1 MANWNEQIRPTSW
14 DEIVGNGDFTTAFK
28 SWAESGE
35 YPPALLLV
43 GPSGTG
49 KTSAANA
56 IAHTMLGKWNNEM
69 NVLWV
74 NASDDRGIDFIR
86 KEIKQFARLSG
97 VGVSRKIVVCDEAC
111 GLTVPSQDA
120 FKGVMEKFAHRVLF
134 VLTANYPD
142 KIRPAI
148 KSRCQTYVFNP
159 VTAKEGA
166 KHLARLESIGAPS
179 EWTQHYEAVVE
190 QHAGDLRSA
199 VNYLESLPRTPESL
213 SSPSEASEDNDDW
226 MNFTLSNSWLD
237 TRESL
242 LDSLYRVG
250 NRLAMM
256 NNFHRTVR
264 GHFDTSPD
272 VAFTVLE
279 VWGGMMEKV
288 HEWPGSDDAF
298 VDVLV
303 ARLRKQIEVNT

>member
-1 MANWNEQIRPTSW
+1 MVNWNEQIRPTSW
-14 DEIVGNGDFTTAFK
+14 GEIAGNEQFVADFK
-28 SWAESGE
+28 GWEDSGN
-35 YPPALLLV
+35 YPSALLLV

-56 IAHTMLGKWNNEM
+56 ITHTMLGQWNNDM
-69 NVLWV
+69 NVLWM
-74 NASDDRGIDFIR
+74 NASDDRGIDYIR
-86 KEIKQFARLSG
+86 KEIKHFARLSG
-97 VGVSRKIVVCDEAC
+97 VGVGRKVVVCDEAC
-111 GLTVPSQDA
+111 GLTPASQDA
-120 FKGVMEKFAHRVLF
+120 LRGIMEKYADRVLF

-179 EWTQHYEAVVE
+179 EWTQHYEGVVE

-213 SSPSEASEDNDDW
+213 SSPSEASDNDDW

-272 VAFTVLE
+272 VAFTILE
-279 VWGGMMEKV
+279 VWGDMMEKV

-303 ARLRKQIEVNT
+303 ARLRKQIEVKT